1 MSVYLLNLRGA
12 LGFSGFGPSNRFSR
26 LRLGCSWR
34 RLGSGWLGSGWL
46 VGGRSSRLGGRVGI
60 GSERVTDHGHNVLL
74 RVLESSCAHQ
84 ETKGDVK
91 MSVCITPCVHAAYV
105 LIIYLKVEYST
116 VVCQEWDSNHIQYTF
131 HQFIK
136 MISQAESL

>member
-91 MSVCITPCVHAAYV
+91 NNECVYNTMCTCSLCV
-105 LIIYLKVEYST
+105 DYLLESRV
-116 VVCQEWDSNHIQYTF
+116 QYCS
-131 HQFIK
+131 
-136 MISQAESL
+136 MPRMG